1 MYSKINAYIDRLVDD
16 SRPDAPMWNIEN
28 QEELQQIL
36 FFESNPPQIDEKFL
50 EEIEN
55 LKEEN

>member
-1 MYSKINAYIDRLVDD
+1 MIFGFLHKSENII
-16 SRPDAPMWNIEN
+16 PMWNIEN

>member
-1 MYSKINAYIDRLVDD
+1 
-16 SRPDAPMWNIEN
+16 MWNIEN